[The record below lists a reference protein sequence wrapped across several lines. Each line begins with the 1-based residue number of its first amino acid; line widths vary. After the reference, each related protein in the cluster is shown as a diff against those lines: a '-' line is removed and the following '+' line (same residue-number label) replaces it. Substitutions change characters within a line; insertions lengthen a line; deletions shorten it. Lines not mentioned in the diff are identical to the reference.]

1 MSAVENPVAPSD
13 NGHNGRHTV
22 SSLSPHGGNMR
33 VARKKTRGAVALL
46 AASALVIAACGGD
59 DSDSGPATTA
69 APQTSTT
76 LNQQN
81 TEIEEN
87 VDERVYG
94 GQVIIGL
101 EAESNGFRPWDDSCS
116 TNCYNMSAAVFDKLL
131 EYSAS
136 GEYVPWLATGYEPN
150 ETLDEWTVTLRE
162 GVTFHNG
169 KAFNADIIIDMLP
182 LQREGAGGSASI
194 TGSGLLDIEKVD
206 EFTVKYIL
214 GRGNVSFPSFLER
227 YGLGMVFDPEAA
239 AADPVGFDSAP
250 VGTGPF
256 TLVKR
261 DIDAETVLER
271 NPNYWGTDAQ
281 GNQLPY
287 LDRLVFRP
295 IPDEGTRLDSVV
307 SGTVD
312 AMITLRQGTIR
323 DARAASGIK
332 LIEFQGNNTG
342 GGMFNTA
349 SPPFDDVRVRRALV
363 HANNQPAVI
372 EALGGTGISAS
383 ATQWYSPDSPWYSQ
397 KVADAWPKFD
407 LAIATELLTEYVND
421 PARSDG
427 LAVGSPIETTLSCPP
442 DPTLIAAMQV
452 VQQTWEATGLVK
464 TELTSFDQATHI
476 NMALGD
482 QHHAHC
488 WRWADEGDNQSGL
501 ATFLAPPELSVLNFP
516 NWSSELAS
524 ASFALVQQAG
534 SVLDFDTRYAAYEQI
549 MLNIATELPIWYS
562 GHTAIAV
569 AVAEE
574 LDGLV
579 NWTTPDSSLG
589 SGIRGG
595 EVRWIGVW
603 RTGS

>member
-1 MSAVENPVAPSD
+1 M
-13 NGHNGRHTV
+13 
-22 SSLSPHGGNMR
+22 
-33 VARKKTRGAVALL
+33 RGAVALL

-59 DSDSGPATTA
+59 DSSGPATTA
-69 APQTSTT
+69 PATATT
-76 LNQQN
+76 LDQQN
-81 TEIEEN
+81 TEVEEN
-87 VDERVYG
+87 TDERVYG
-94 GQVIIGL
+94 GQVVIGL
-101 EAESNGFRPWDDSCS
+101 EAESNGFRPWEDTCS

-131 EYSAS
+131 EQTSD
-136 GEYVPWLATGYEPN
+136 GEFVPWLATSIEPN
-150 ETLDEWTVTLRE
+150 ETLDEWTVTLRQ
-162 GVTFHNG
+162 GVSFHNG
-169 KAFNADIIIDMLP
+169 KAFNADTIIDMLP
-182 LQREGAGGSASI
+182 LQREGAGGSSSI
-194 TGSGLLDIEKVD
+194 TGAGLADIEKVD

-214 GRGNVSFPSFLER
+214 SKGNVSFPSFLER

-256 TLVKR
+256 ILVKR

-287 LDRLVFRP
+287 LDKLIFRP

-312 AMITLRQGTIR
+312 AMVTLRQGTIR
-323 DARAASGIK
+323 DARASSGIR
-332 LIEFQGNNTG
+332 LIEFQGNNAG

-349 SPPFDDVRVRRALV
+349 RPPFDDVRVRLALV

-407 LAIATELLTEYVND
+407 LARATELLTEYIND
-421 PARSDG
+421 PERSDG
-427 LAVGSPIETTLSCPP
+427 LAVGSPIETELSCPP
-442 DPTLIAAMQV
+442 DPTLTAAMQV

-464 TELTSFDQATHI
+464 TTLTSFDQATHI
-476 NMALGD
+476 GMAVGD

-488 WRWADEGDNQSGL
+488 WRWAAEGDNQAGL
-501 ATFLAPPELSVLNFP
+501 AVFLAPPELSPLNFP
-516 NWSSELAS
+516 NWWTPLAQE
-524 ASFALVQQAG
+524 SFGLVQLAG
-534 SVLDFDTRYAAYEQI
+534 SVLDFDQRYAAYEQI
-549 MLNIATELPIWYS
+549 MLNIATEVPIWYS
-562 GHTAIAV
+562 GHTAMAIAV
-569 AVAEE
+569 AED
-574 LDGLV
+574 LQGLV
-579 NWTTPDSSLG
+579 NWTTPDGSLG
-589 SGIRGG
+589 AGISGA
-595 EVRWIGVW
+595 EARWSSVW